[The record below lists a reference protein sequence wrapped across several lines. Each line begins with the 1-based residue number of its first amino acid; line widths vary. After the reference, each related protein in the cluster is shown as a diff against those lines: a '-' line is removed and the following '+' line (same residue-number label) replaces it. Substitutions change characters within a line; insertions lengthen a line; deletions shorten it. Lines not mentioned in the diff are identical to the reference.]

1 MKIRVIFSV
10 YNEQRW
16 GKGGGVSIH
25 WGQAGHMYIMREDG
39 RGGLKYKSMI
49 GGQDEVYNVW

>member
-1 MKIRVIFSV
+1 MNRDGG
-10 YNEQRW
+10 R
-16 GKGGGVSIH
+16 GGVSIH